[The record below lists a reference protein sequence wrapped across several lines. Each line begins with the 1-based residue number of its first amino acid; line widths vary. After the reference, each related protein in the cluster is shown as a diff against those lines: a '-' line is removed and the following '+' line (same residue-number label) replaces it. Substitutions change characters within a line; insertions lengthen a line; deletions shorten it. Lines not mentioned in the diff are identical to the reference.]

1 LDFYRQAGL
10 RVKVGQETEIS
21 LDIGGTSVRK
31 IVFAAPRELRKA
43 EFERG
48 IIARRGIEHLHA
60 CAHDLGTYAV
70 TPYDPDLD
78 HGSMLAI
85 GRGRHQAREGY
96 NPIGVGNVGR
106 GDATELWTPTATL

>member
-1 LDFYRQAGL
+1 MGPLFARAPVLQ
-10 RVKVGQETEIS
+10 
-21 LDIGGTSVRK
+21 

-48 IIARRGIEHLHA
+48 IIARRGLEHLHA
-60 CAHDLGTYAV
+60 RAHDLGTYAV

-96 NPIGVGNVGR
+96 NPIGLGNVGR
-106 GDATELWTPTATL
+106 GDATELWTPTATH